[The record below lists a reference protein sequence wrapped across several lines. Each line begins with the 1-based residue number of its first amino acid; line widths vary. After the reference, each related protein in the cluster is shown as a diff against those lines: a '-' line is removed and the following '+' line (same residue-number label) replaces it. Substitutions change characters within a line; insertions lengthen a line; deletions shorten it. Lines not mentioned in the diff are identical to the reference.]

1 MILIY
6 LLILLSPL
14 LLSGQSTLST
24 DLLNNR
30 KALEEI
36 KVEIES
42 LKSEIKKTEIKSSSL
57 LDQIK
62 FIDREVVLL
71 NQSQILLKKE
81 AILLQQK
88 IDESR
93 AELMEKKEKL
103 QLLRDQYSHQVLY
116 NYKYGKSKD
125 LELLLTSSSF
135 NQLLVRYKYM
145 QIITTQEKIQVRTIS
160 NQIIQINQLE
170 QSLTLDLFQLNLT
183 LKEKEQQQKNYLI
196 KKEEKRSLIAKLKWS
211 GVNLQQRLREAQ
223 SEYERLQNIIVSLEK
238 QRNTRE
244 QQGPLSSDYARL
256 NPKNFA
262 SNKGKFPWPVKGKV
276 LHAYGRQR
284 DFKLNTI
291 VKNTGVDIQA
301 KAGTDVRAIYTGIV
315 VMITY
320 LSGYGNTII
329 IDHGDGYY
337 TVYSHLDEIYVERDR
352 LVETGA
358 VIASVG
364 DSGSL
369 EGSMLHFAIFVNQQ
383 VEDPESW
390 LK

>member
-93 AELMEKKEKL
+93 AQLMEKKEKL

-244 QQGPLSSDYARL
+244 QQGPLSGDYARL

>member
-93 AELMEKKEKL
+93 AQLMEKKEKL

-262 SNKGKFPWPVKGKV
+262 SNKGKFPWPVKGQV